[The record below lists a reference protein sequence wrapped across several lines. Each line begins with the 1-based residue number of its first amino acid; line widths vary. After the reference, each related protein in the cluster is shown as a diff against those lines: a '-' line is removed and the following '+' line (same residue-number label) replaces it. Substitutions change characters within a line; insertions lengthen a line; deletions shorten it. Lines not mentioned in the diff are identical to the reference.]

1 MNPQLTIQ
9 SISRVS
15 DKGLKVEV
23 RVVIPETGSTYN
35 FNQNVPFDAPDGFS
49 KSVKT
54 ALQQLSQEL
63 SAIAE
68 VARSTAC

>member
-35 FNQNVPFDAPDGFS
+35 FNRNVPFDASDGFS
-49 KSVKT
+49 KSVQT